1 MTPQLYTKLTAQIER
16 QQPELAAYQAQADA
30 LQPTID
36 SAQQWVDACQA
47 QVDKISAA
55 INALRERPADA
66 PEDWQAPDTSAQ
78 QAALDAATDTLNQA
92 LKDLAAPTAV
102 QAGLLERAAALRA
115 AIGQCEAALA
125 ASGVTMTPAEVD
137 AQRLAALR
145 ADLWERIKAHR
156 DQRKAMGVLVAGKW
170 FHSDAD
176 SRIQQLGLV
185 MMGAG
190 IPAGLQWKTMDG
202 SFVTMTQALA
212 GAIFQAT
219 AASDMTIF
227 AVAEQHR
234 AALNASADPA
244 AYAWQAGWPA
254 VFAG

>member
-16 QQPELAAYQAQADA
+16 QQPELADYQAQADA

-115 AIGQCEAALA
+115 AIGQCRAGLEGVADPEALRQAADATAREEANARRVAALWQA
-125 ASGVTMTPAEVD
+125 AHDYEFAQVSGSAIG
-137 AQRLAALR
+137 LL
-145 ADLWERIKAHR
+145 
-156 DQRKAMGVLVAGKW
+156 AMGV
-170 FHSDAD
+170 
-176 SRIQQLGLV
+176 
-185 MMGAG
+185 MMGKPKCLAVQGWIKSIWAEYYSRKASGSTSTDFSKAG
-190 IPAGLQWKTMDG
+190 PCPHSVPELMDELG
-202 SFVTMTQALA
+202 V
-212 GAIFQAT
+212 
-219 AASDMTIF
+219 
-227 AVAEQHR
+227 
-234 AALNASADPA
+234 
-244 AYAWQAGWPA
+244 
-254 VFAG
+254 